1 MGDWNMGKGAAVAT
15 VAVVVGVGAVT
26 LYLLGGKDV
35 ANGLIMMGTA
45 LAAALGARIT
55 REK

>member
-1 MGDWNMGKGAAVAT
+1 MGKGAAVAT

-45 LAAALGARIT
+45 LAAALGARVT
-55 REK
+55 RGK